1 MEAVWCVRA
10 ALVPWS
16 ISLYLI
22 WSPVSSHPT
31 LIFLPILAFGLLQ
44 ATLNLSL
51 LSIYPTLFPTA
62 ASRAKVPLAAC
73 PPAPRP
79 SPRRVAAAQSSRL
92 TLESDAKWCG
102 V

>member
-1 MEAVWCVRA
+1 MRA
-10 ALVPWS
+10 ALVPWLLA
-16 ISLYLI
+16 LYLI
-22 WSPVSSHPT
+22 WSPVSSHPA
-31 LIFLPILAFGLLQ
+31 LIFMPILAFGLLQ

-62 ASRAKVPLAAC
+62 ASRAKVPLSAC

-79 SPRRVAAAQSSRL
+79 SPRRIAAAQSSRL
-92 TLESDAKWCG
+92 TLESHATWCG